1 MFGGPL
7 TKNNPLLGT
16 VNPTSELVVLLLCI
30 LNRTRVLGTDVSF
43 ALVELQEVQM
53 TLRDLFGRMGRG
65 LTLGAAMLGVVGISA
80 APRPAH
86 AVDPGAA
93 VGIGLGALAVGT
105 ALGAASN
112 PYNPYYYPY
121 GYYRPPAPAYT
132 YTPSPGYY
140 PPTAYYQPRSCWDA
154 YSQRYY
160 AC

>member
-1 MFGGPL
+1 
-7 TKNNPLLGT
+7 
-16 VNPTSELVVLLLCI
+16 
-30 LNRTRVLGTDVSF
+30 
-43 ALVELQEVQM
+43 
-53 TLRDLFGRMGRG
+53 
-65 LTLGAAMLGVVGISA
+65 MLGLVGISA

-132 YTPSPGYY
+132 YTYTQPAY
-140 PPTAYYQPRSCWDA
+140 PPA
-154 YSQRYY
+154 YSYY
-160 AC
+160 ERDRGPGVYVDTPVLNFGIGFH

>member
-1 MFGGPL
+1 
-7 TKNNPLLGT
+7 
-16 VNPTSELVVLLLCI
+16 
-30 LNRTRVLGTDVSF
+30 
-43 ALVELQEVQM
+43 M
-53 TLRDLFGRMGRG
+53 TLGDLFGRTGRTLAAGTAILG
-65 LTLGAAMLGVVGISA
+65 LVGIVA

-121 GYYRPPAPAYT
+121 GYYTPPAPAYT
-132 YTPSPGYY
+132 PAPGYY
-140 PPTAYYQPRSCWDA
+140 PPTAYYQPRSCWDP
-154 YSQRYY
+154 YNQRYY

>member
-1 MFGGPL
+1 MSF
-7 TKNNPLLGT
+7 
-16 VNPTSELVVLLLCI
+16 LLCI
-30 LNRTRVLGTDVSF
+30 LNRARVLETDVSF

-65 LTLGAAMLGVVGISA
+65 LTLGAAMLGLVGISA
-80 APRPAH
+80 ALRPAH

-132 YTPSPGYY
+132 YSPLRVTIRRRRIISRGAVGTRIHNATTPAR
-140 PPTAYYQPRSCWDA
+140 PTRSGGSA
-154 YSQRYY
+154 RTATKTRVAVLAS
-160 AC
+160 